1 MKYLI
6 PLILGALT
14 GGFIAWNATVSTSEL
29 SLGTAPFTLQSV
41 QLATNPTNGDC
52 LTTNGTDNSWSSS
65 CGGGGVAS
73 SVWSWEDEASN
84 TISPNVAS
92 TSNTAI
98 VKASNFTATS
108 TSATSSFP
116 LAHITTALN
125 IFGNYGTALS
135 DFCVAITGGA
145 GLCDGTDN
153 TGSGGSGLATS
164 TAIADTYVIYGTSAA
179 DVGAEAA
186 FTYDDA
192 TNKLTVDNAS
202 TTNLSAT
209 NLWGALTGNADTA
222 TALAANG
229 ANCSAGNSPLGV
241 DASGAVE
248 SCFDVWTEAENT
260 SAAYISN
267 LSGFDTDDLTQGATN
282 LYNQTHSGDV
292 TGATTLAI
300 ANDVVAFT
308 DIAYS
313 ITLAGNPALGA
324 SESYFGANGIIFEGS
339 TANTSETLLTVT
351 NPTAD
356 RTITFPDASITV
368 AGLTS
373 AMTGTFDGNNF
384 GGGAIGTN
392 EMLYGSSA
400 GVLGEIAAGTSAQL
414 LQANGSG
421 VPGFVTMSGDATIAA
436 GGALTIASD
445 AIEESMLKAVDTA
458 ADEECLTYETT
469 TGDFEWQDCGSG
481 GGGTGAGTA
490 TTTDINGGDGTSET
504 ITYSNNDFYV
514 GGSSS
519 TTAEFNFDP
528 ETSKFAIASTTA
540 TAANLS
546 MEGVSILD
554 SVSGTLTLDNIDALG
569 STAEATIEAAID
581 TLSNLVTVGTISA
594 GTWAADLAADTVDAI
609 TEIAAAIRTG
619 ADAFLV
625 TGTAGTNGNLLQWNG
640 DGDAVDSGLATANVP
655 LLNGEADYTG
665 THDFDGATIAGMQ
678 YYPALT
684 YATTSWNGT
693 TTLALGPAFNAQTWA
708 NTACWADA
716 TTTFQFGDGTNWM
729 NFRTATTGVS
739 VFALSTN
746 NSFTAA
752 EKRFVRASST
762 SGTYI
767 SCTVD
772 YQDD

>member
-1 MKYLI
+1 MKYLY
-6 PLILGALT
+6 PLLLGLILP
-14 GGFIAWNATVSTSEL
+14 IAAYLLWTDLQTPNVGSEMT
-29 SLGTAPFTLQSV
+29 GTAWFVNASGQIQAAVSSWGLRVPS
-41 QLATNPTNGDC
+41 LANKNC
-52 LTTNGTDNSWSSS
+52 IGTDGNGVFQTGTCS
-65 CGGGGVAS
+65 GGGGVAS
-73 SVWSWEDEASN
+73 SVWSWEDEVTN
-84 TISPNVAS
+84 TITPNVAS
-92 TSNTAI
+92 TSNTAL
-98 VKASNFTATS
+98 VKATAFIASSTATS
-108 TSATSSFP
+108 STF
-116 LAHITTALN
+116 N
-125 IFGNYGTALS
+125 
-135 DFCVAITGGA
+135 
-145 GLCDGTDN
+145 
-153 TGSGGSGLATS
+153 LATI
-164 TAIADTYVIYGTSAA
+164 T
-179 DVGAEAA
+179 
-186 FTYDDA
+186 
-192 TNKLTVDNAS
+192 NAS

-229 ANCSAGNSPLGV
+229 TNCSAGNAPLGV

-384 GGGAIGTN
+384 SGGAIGTN

-400 GVLGEIAAGTSAQL
+400 GVLGEIAAGTSAQF
-414 LQANGSG
+414 LQADGSG
-421 VPGFVTMSGDATIAA
+421 APGFVTMSGDATIAA

-445 AIEESMLKAVDTA
+445 AIEESMLKVVDTA
-458 ADEECLTYETT
+458 ADEECLTYEST

-490 TTTDINGGDGTSET
+490 TTTDINGLPGTSET
-504 ITYSNNDFYV
+504 ITYSDNDFYV

-528 ETSKFAIASTTA
+528 ETSKLTLSSS
-540 TAANLS
+540 TAATGTIAAASNDAIRLMS
-546 MEGVSILD
+546 SSTPGIEFDFGTALQVILRAVGNITTFVTDLAVSI
-554 SVSGTLTLDNIDALG
+554 SGTLTATGVVDFGGATSVELPQNTTVNAAGEVTINTASSSLSLYNG
-569 STAEATIEAAID
+569 SAERILTPY
-581 TLSNLVTVGTISA
+581 
-594 GTWAADLAADTVDAI
+594 DTVTLTNLASTSID
-609 TEIAAAIRTG
+609 
-619 ADAFLV
+619 V
-625 TGTAGTNGNLLQWNG
+625 NGNSY
-640 DGDAVDSGLATANVP
+640 DT
-655 LLNGEADYTG
+655 
-665 THDFDGATIAGMQ
+665 
-678 YYPALT
+678 
-684 YATTSWNGT
+684 GT
-693 TTLALGPAFNAQTWA
+693 TTYRMHLYKEAVTLGNFYCSLTKGGTVLVQV
-708 NTACWADA
+708 
-716 TTTFQFGDGTNWM
+716 GDGT
-729 NFRTATTGVS
+729 AS
-739 VFALSTN
+739 SSALSVNTTAEDTSPTN
-746 NSFTAA
+746 GTFTSR
-752 EKRFVRASST
+752 EPILVSIGSQTSSADDLT
-762 SGTYI
+762 
-767 SCTVD
+767 CTLEF
-772 YQDD
+772 YLTP